1 MFNKF
6 CRNIVKSYIDPFE
19 RRLSWQNSLRLV
31 TYLKPSAPQL
41 VGSCVFKT
49 LGNIFCHQLRKHF
62 SFVPHQITMTF
73 FSALRNYFASIKTGS
88 VCTEISVFMSTCLN
102 MFNINLINNLFILW
116 KELVEITETC
126 KKPRLKPKEE
136 VKFSLKVANEAY
148 V

>member
-1 MFNKF
+1 
-6 CRNIVKSYIDPFE
+6 
-19 RRLSWQNSLRLV
+19 
-31 TYLKPSAPQL
+31 
-41 VGSCVFKT
+41 
-49 LGNIFCHQLRKHF
+49 
-62 SFVPHQITMTF
+62 MTF
-73 FSALRNYFASIKTGS
+73 FSALGNYFASIKTGS

-102 MFNINLINNLFILW
+102 MFNINLIKNLFILW